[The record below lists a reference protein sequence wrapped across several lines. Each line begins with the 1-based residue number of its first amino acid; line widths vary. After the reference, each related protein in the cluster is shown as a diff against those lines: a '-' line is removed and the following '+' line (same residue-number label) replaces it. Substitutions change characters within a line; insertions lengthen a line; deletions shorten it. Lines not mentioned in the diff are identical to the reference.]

1 MIKNAQTKLGGM
13 KEFQKRLEH
22 AIKITNIMMLKTKIR
37 KAQHWGTPWTIL
49 QINSKV
55 QKFMKKKRVWD
66 ISTSDP

>member
-13 KEFQKRLEH
+13 KEFQKRFEH

-37 KAQHWGTPWTIL
+37 KAQHWGAPWTIL